1 MHFGINL
8 IRNFNYEKKYFD
20 FNVSLRALSAQESQN
35 VSHGEVFL
43 KNKASDNWFMSIAG
57 GTNSYFGYGSKD
69 ADLIKNLG
77 WEGQV
82 AVGKWRSP
90 KWGGRLAI
98 NVGSHKHLNPQDV
111 YNKDGFVHI
120 HADLLWNVTNAAVG
134 YQADRVYNF
143 IPFIGVGY
151 MTGFTDDFKKLNPN
165 AGFFKFQNQSLTWNM
180 GIINDF
186 RLSNNFS
193 IFLELTA
200 TTLPNAFSAHYN
212 VESKGDYQ
220 WDIIGQALLGVKFG
234 LGGKQD
240 FTNAELMDYNL
251 INDLNSQINR
261 LRSENENLSKRPEFC
276 PECPEAT
283 PVVVAE
289 NVYVP
294 NVVFFRLNSSTI
306 DRQQQISVF
315 NTAEYMKSNPNAT
328 VQVVAYADRQ
338 TGNPDYNMKLSERRA
353 KAVADALT
361 SQYQID
367 SSRISLEWKGDT
379 EQPYA
384 ENDWNRVAIFIA
396 D

>member
-1 MHFGINL
+1 
-8 IRNFNYEKKYFD
+8 
-20 FNVSLRALSAQESQN
+20 
-35 VSHGEVFL
+35 
-43 KNKASDNWFMSIAG
+43 
-57 GTNSYFGYGSKD
+57 
-69 ADLIKNLG
+69 
-77 WEGQV
+77 
-82 AVGKWRSP
+82 
-90 KWGGRLAI
+90 
-98 NVGSHKHLNPQDV
+98 
-111 YNKDGFVHI
+111 
-120 HADLLWNVTNAAVG
+120 LWNVTNAAVG

-193 IFLELTA
+193 IFIELTA

-212 VESKGDYQ
+212 VKSKGDYQ

-261 LRSENENLSKRPEFC
+261 LRAENENLSKRPEFC
-276 PECPEAT
+276 PECPEAA
-283 PVVVAE
+283 PSVVAE